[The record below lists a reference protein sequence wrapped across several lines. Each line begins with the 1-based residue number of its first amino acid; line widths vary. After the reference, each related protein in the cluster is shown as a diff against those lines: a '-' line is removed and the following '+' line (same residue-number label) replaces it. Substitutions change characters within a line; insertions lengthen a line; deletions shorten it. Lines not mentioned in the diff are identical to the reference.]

1 MWGGPQTPEFFTCDL
16 QTSRKEIGDVMPK
29 EEKDGY
35 LSTRHFQ
42 DHHYVPFDEG
52 DYAGVRVAGDDTS
65 NSLNCD
71 ESLSN

>member
-1 MWGGPQTPEFFTCDL
+1 
-16 QTSRKEIGDVMPK
+16 MPK

-65 NSLNCD
+65 HSLNCD